1 MKRIVVIALSLS
13 LLLVFG
19 SVHESF
25 AASSAN
31 FDFIRFA
38 KEKVLKDFHPTANPS
53 KAVAEF
59 TEKPF
64 EKEAG
69 IIRARVHM
77 YYSGWIRKHEMLVEM
92 DLKLSD
98 STIKVA
104 VLNDSNGMNLI
115 GNSTFKE
122 GQWVSLSSLGWN

>member
-1 MKRIVVIALSLS
+1 MKRIVVTALCLS
-13 LLLVFG
+13 LLLAFV
-19 SVHESF
+19 SVHESL

-38 KEKVLKDFHPTANPS
+38 KEKVLKDFHPTANSS
-53 KAVAEF
+53 KAVAEY